1 MDAPEMNRR
10 TLGDERHQEKPPMR
24 FVCKFGLALCC
35 LPLLMGAS
43 VYRWVD
49 EGGVINYSQLK
60 PEGVEAE
67 LVMADTGQRIGTTPP
82 PASAGAG
89 ADTANGEQ
97 QLGESQ
103 QKMLDELKAAEAQ
116 RREQIAKLRAANCR
130 QARDQL
136 ESLTSRGRIRVK
148 GEDGTERVM
157 PDEERRGRIDEAQRA
172 VAANCS
178 ETAGR

>member
-1 MDAPEMNRR
+1 MNAIRR
-10 TLGDERHQEKPPMR
+10 NQPMR

-49 EGGVINYSQLK
+49 EDGVINYSQLK

-67 LVMADTGQRIGTTPP
+67 LVRADTGQRIGTTPP
-82 PASAGAG
+82 PASAGN
-89 ADTANGEQ
+89 DTTDGEQ
-97 QLGESQ
+97 QLGENQ
-103 QKMLDELKAAEAQ
+103 QQMLDDLRATEAQ
-116 RREQIAKLRAANCR
+116 RQQQITKLRDANCR

-136 ESLTSRGRIRVK
+136 DRLTSRGRIRVR

-178 ETAGR
+178 ATASR